1 MAAGVFDLAIEQG
14 ATFRR
19 TVIWRDPNV
28 NPSTPGPVKNLVGC
42 TAVMEIRN
50 AVADR
55 ADSVILLSLTT
66 ENGGIV
72 ITGAE
77 GRLDIHAT
85 GVQTRTLTAKKAVYD
100 LYVLYPGDLD
110 DPIKILKGAVA
121 IDKTVTDVD

>member
-1 MAAGVFDLAIEQG
+1 MAAGVFDLTIEQG

-28 NPSTPGPVKNLVGC
+28 NPTTPGPVKNLTGC

-66 ENGGIV
+66 ENGGIT

-85 GVQTRTLTAKKAVYD
+85 GIQTRALTAKKGVYD

-110 DPIKILKGAVA
+110 DPVKILKGAVA

>member
-1 MAAGVFDLAIEQG
+1 MAAGVFDLTIEQG

-28 NPSTPGPVKNLVGC
+28 NPTTLGPVKDLTGC
-42 TAVMEIRN
+42 TALMEIRN
-50 AVADR
+50 VIADR
-55 ADSVILLSLTT
+55 ADSVVLLTLST

-72 ITGAE
+72 ITGAQ

-85 GVQTRTLTAKKAVYD
+85 GVQTRALIAKKGVYD
-100 LYVLYPGDLD
+100 LYVFYAGDLD